1 MVLVYNFEMP
11 RADGLVSKLLALFIG
26 LLVAAMSAEAATRA
40 LERFVLFYDLEMAK
54 YAADLKIPAED
65 PYQAH
70 RHRPHAKARLM
81 GVEIALNSIGLRNG
95 EVTTRKSAGTV
106 RILVLGDS
114 IALGWGVEEKD
125 CFARRL
131 EGMLNRR
138 AAETGGPAYEVVN
151 AGVGNY
157 NTVQEWAYFKNAG
170 HQLDPDMILLA
181 FFINDAEPVARR
193 SRSFFLN
200 HSHFAV
206 LAWSKLERM
215 KSLLF
220 PGQGY
225 REYYRRLYSDSNP
238 GWPRCRKALLELSAT
253 CAQNRKK
260 LLVVLLP
267 ELHDLR
273 DPYPFE
279 DAQRMVSEVLRSR
292 SVEVLD
298 LVPHFKGLEG
308 RSLWVSSDDAHPNG
322 IAHERIAEAI
332 FRRMSEPGGAR

>member
-1 MVLVYNFEMP
+1 MP
-11 RADGLVSKLLALFIG
+11 RADGLVPRLLALFIG
-26 LLVAAMSAEAATRA
+26 LLVAAMSAEAATRL

-54 YAADLKIPAED
+54 YASQLKIPAED
-65 PYQAH
+65 PDQAH

-81 GVEIALNSIGLRNG
+81 GVEIALNSIGLRNA
-95 EVTTRKSAGTV
+95 EVPARKSAGTV

-114 IALGWGVEEKD
+114 IAMGWGVEEKD

-131 EGMLNRR
+131 EGRLNRR

-151 AGVGNY
+151 AGVGNT

-170 HQLDPDMILLA
+170 HRLDPDMLLLA
-181 FFINDAEPVARR
+181 FFINDAEPVPRM
-193 SRSFFLN
+193 SRSFLLN

-206 LAWSKLERM
+206 LAWSKLNRVRA
-215 KSLLF
+215 LLF

-225 REYYRRLYSDSNP
+225 REYYRSLYADSNP
-238 GWPRCRKALLELSAT
+238 GWPRCRKALLELSAF

-260 LLVVLLP
+260 LLVILLP

-273 DPYPFE
+273 EPYPFQ
-279 DAQRMVSEVLRSR
+279 DAQRRVEEVLRSS

-298 LVPHFKGLEG
+298 LFPHFKGLEG
-308 RSLWVSSDDAHPNG
+308 RSLWVSSDDAHPNA
-322 IAHERIAEAI
+322 IAHERIAEAV
-332 FRRMSEPGGAR
+332 FRRMSEPGSAR